1 MTKMDKQTQRI
12 NIKCGTTEDSFD
24 ALKQQCEK
32 EAKKLLETI
41 YLSTQPTAI
50 ATFWTAD
57 FPELIGVGKF
67 YKDENGAVRYDLD
80 FSESTL

>member
-1 MTKMDKQTQRI
+1 MPKKNNHAQFSI
-12 NIKCGTTEDSFD
+12 ECGATTDSFD
-24 ALKQQCEK
+24 NLKKQCQA
-32 EAKKLLETI
+32 EAEKLLSTI
-41 YLSTQPTAI
+41 DLSTQKTAI

-67 YKDENGAVRYDLD
+67 YKDENGVVRYDLD